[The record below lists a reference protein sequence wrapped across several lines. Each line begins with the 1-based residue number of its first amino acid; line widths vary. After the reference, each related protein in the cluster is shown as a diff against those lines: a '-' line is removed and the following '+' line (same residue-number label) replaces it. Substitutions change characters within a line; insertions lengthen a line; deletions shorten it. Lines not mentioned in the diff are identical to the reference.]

1 MSKDFKL
8 RSFFV
13 WSQICYSH
21 FDSGTCVNNHP
32 CNCRQN
38 DANWRTDEGNIE
50 EKTDLPVTKFAGG
63 DTGGAGEQ
71 SYWTLGAMYCKGQ
84 ESSKCINDSHEAVV
98 CGGDTFKV
106 SPKCFFLYQIMTE
119 TSLVL
124 FQ

>member
-1 MSKDFKL
+1 M

-13 WSQICYSH
+13 WSQIYYSH